1 MLLYVAF
8 MKQRFCERLTVRIT
22 IIRPEDVIIITN
34 WEIKLFI
41 APTKAFYQI
50 KLHYQLELYEAVYP
64 SLNVAQHHVYP
75 DLVLLFW
82 ISFYILL
89 KISFQS

>member
-41 APTKAFYQI
+41 APAKAFYQVKRSII
-50 KLHYQLELYEAVYP
+50 KWLTRSIQI
-64 SLNVAQHHVYP
+64 
-75 DLVLLFW
+75 VLS
-82 ISFYILL
+82 I
-89 KISFQS
+89 K